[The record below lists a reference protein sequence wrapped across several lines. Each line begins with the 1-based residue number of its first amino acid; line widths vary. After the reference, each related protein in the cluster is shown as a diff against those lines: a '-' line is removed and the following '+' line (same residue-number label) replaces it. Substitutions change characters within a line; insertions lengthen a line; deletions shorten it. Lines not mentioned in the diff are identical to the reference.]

1 MTLSDRLLLSMFLG
15 VEVNAVYAVAK
26 KIPNLLTAVQSTF
39 SLAWQENASLSVED
53 SDIDSYYSRMFSL
66 VFDLVIG
73 SCAVLIGISPLLFA
87 LLIRGDYMEAYCQ
100 MPMLS
105 VKLSDEKCDKW
116 YRRFYYNLRLQMQ
129 EYYQHKAVIMDSYW
143 NHHMEKSYGEADEV

>member
-1 MTLSDRLLLSMFLG
+1 MNKVTAESRERDSAVTLFG
-15 VEVNAVYAVAK
+15 
-26 KIPNLLTAVQSTF
+26 P
-39 SLAWQENASLSVED
+39 
-53 SDIDSYYSRMFSL
+53 
-66 VFDLVIG
+66 
-73 SCAVLIGISPLLFA
+73 
-87 LLIRGDYMEAYCQ
+87 GDYCALTKKLFY
-100 MPMLS
+100 MLS